1 MAGLVAGTFVHLLR
15 TTSMRAAGTSDPTL
29 WYVTR
34 AMGISAYV
42 ALTISVFL
50 GMLRTIS
57 RNARERLTWIVDEL
71 HQFIATLA
79 GLLVLGH
86 LVALALDPFL
96 PFSLT
101 NLLLPIAEPYRPVAV
116 AFGVFSLY
124 GMVLLL
130 FSSWLRRR
138 VPYRLWRGIHYVS
151 FVTFVLVTV
160 HGWQAGSD
168 TGEPWMRAVYGF
180 AAASIGFLVLAR
192 LLVGVSEAS
201 ATSGSSGY

>member
-1 MAGLVAGTFVHLLR
+1 MADAFLHLIGAS
-15 TTSMRAAGTSDPTL
+15 SMRAAAVPSPTL

-34 AMGISAYV
+34 AMGVSAYI
-42 ALTISVFL
+42 ALTLSVFF
-50 GMLRTIS
+50 GVLRTIS
-57 RNARERLTWIVDEL
+57 RNARERLSWVVDEL

-86 LVALALDPFL
+86 LVALALDPYL
-96 PFSLT
+96 PFSVT
-101 NLLLPIAEPYRPVAV
+101 NLMLPIAEPYRPIAV
-116 AFGVFSLY
+116 TFGVLSLY

-138 VPYRLWRGIHYVS
+138 LPYGIWRGVHYVS

-180 AAASIGFLVLAR
+180 SAAAIAFLMLAR
-192 LLVGVSEAS
+192 VLVGVSSSS
-201 ATSGSSGY
+201 ATA